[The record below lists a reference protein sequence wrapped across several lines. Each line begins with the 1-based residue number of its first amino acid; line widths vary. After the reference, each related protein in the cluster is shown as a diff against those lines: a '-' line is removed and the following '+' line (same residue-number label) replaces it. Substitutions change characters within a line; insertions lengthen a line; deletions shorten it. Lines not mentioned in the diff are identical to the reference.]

1 MIFQIALVLI
11 LSILIVSFLRSRTT
25 SRTKAYK
32 KILLVAFVLVA
43 IVVVIFPDITT
54 QLAHSVGVGRGAD
67 LLLYGLTVVV
77 VFMLLN
83 NYIKDREEQRRFVS
97 LSRKVAILEAVLKDN
112 KTKSKKA

>member
-1 MIFQIALVLI
+1 MILQVILVIVLC
-11 LSILIVSFLRSRTT
+11 LLIVGFLRSRST

-32 KILLVAFVLVA
+32 KILLVLFVLCA

-54 QLAHSVGVGRGAD
+54 TAAHFLGIGRGAD

-77 VFMLLN
+77 IFMLLN

-97 LSRKVAILEAVLKDN
+97 LSRKVAIIEAVIENN
-112 KTKSKKA
+112 K